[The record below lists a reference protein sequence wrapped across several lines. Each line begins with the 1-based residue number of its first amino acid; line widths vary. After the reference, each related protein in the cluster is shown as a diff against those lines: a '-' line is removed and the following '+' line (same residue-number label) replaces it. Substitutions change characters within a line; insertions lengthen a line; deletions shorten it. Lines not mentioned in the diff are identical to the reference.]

1 MTAQDATSRSERG
14 LAVATLVGMASG
26 LAVALADI
34 ASVPSF
40 VVLAA
45 AALFILSIVAFGVLT
60 YRNARSCGSPFATAL
75 HRSVRTAGKALL
87 ALMP

>member
-1 MTAQDATSRSERG
+1 MTSQDATTRSERG

-26 LAVALADI
+26 LVVALADI
-34 ASVPSF
+34 ASVPWF

-45 AALFILSIVAFGVLT
+45 AALFILSIVMFGVLT
-60 YRNARSCGSPFATAL
+60 YRNARSSGSPFGNAL